1 MTGFSPDGRTI
12 LFNESGEGGGAGYS
26 TYVRK
31 TDGSPAVRLGEGIG
45 RALSPD
51 GKWVL
56 AIVRPAS
63 NPQAV
68 LYPTGAGE
76 PRRLP
81 AEGLNVQTGADWLPD
96 GRRVLLTAN
105 EPGRGSRLYL
115 QDLSGG
121 KPRAISPEGYRAFGK
136 AVSPDGKTVAVLGPD
151 QRIYLY
157 PVEGGEPAAI
167 PGLSAGESPA
177 GWSVD
182 GRSLYV
188 YRQGELPAK
197 VYLVEVATGRRQLWK
212 MLMPSDSAGVSN
224 ITRVCP
230 TPDGT
235 SYAYAYIRTLSDL
248 YLVEG
253 AR

>member
-1 MTGFSPDGRTI
+1 MIFLI
-12 LFNESGEGGGAGYS
+12 LQENPGGPRMRPGA
-26 TYVRK
+26 
-31 TDGSPAVRLGEGIG
+31 
-45 RALSPD
+45 D
-51 GKWVL
+51 GKVKIWVGNHGIVVIHLGNDNRIVEKEFL
-56 AIVRPAS
+56 AVRPAS

>member
-1 MTGFSPDGRTI
+1 AFLDHPARVDDSGSAAIVDRSGARKTLSPLYASAWGLAWSPKEEIWFTAASVGGNRSLYGVTKSERTRVLSRVTGSLTLQDISRDGRVLMAHDVTHIGI
-12 LFNESGEGGGAGYS
+12 L
-26 TYVRK
+26 
-31 TDGSPAVRLGEGIG
+31 
-45 RALSPD
+45 AL
-51 GKWVL
+51 
-56 AIVRPAS
+56 VRPAS

-167 PGLSAGESPA
+167 PGLSAGA
-177 GWSVD
+177 
-182 GRSLYV
+182 
-188 YRQGELPAK
+188 
-197 VYLVEVATGRRQLWK
+197 
-212 MLMPSDSAGVSN
+212 
-224 ITRVCP
+224 
-230 TPDGT
+230 
-235 SYAYAYIRTLSDL
+235 
-248 YLVEG
+248 
-253 AR
+253 